1 MILRYGQ
8 GEDAQTAAQAASATA
23 AIVAPAAQEPEINI
37 WPFILAGVISG
48 LTVWTITRW
57 LGGSK

>member
-8 GEDAQTAAQAASATA
+8 GEDAQTAAQAASVTA
-23 AIVAPAAQEPEINI
+23 SAIVPAQHESEVNI
-37 WPFILAGVISG
+37 WPFVLAGVISG

-57 LGGSK
+57 LGGK